1 MSETKPAEHVFT
13 DAEIAER
20 LKARPGWEMKDGWLR
35 RKYKT
40 GGWQHSVML
49 TNTVAYLAD
58 AAWHHPDIRTS
69 YLEVTVMLKTH
80 SAGGITAK
88 DFALAAKIDE
98 VVLWQPPEG
107 DALEG
112 YERGMKGKKNWVK

>member
-1 MSETKPAEHVFT
+1 MSETKPAEKVFT
-13 DAEIAER
+13 DAEIAEQ
-20 LKARPGWEMKDGWLR
+20 LKSRPGWEMKDGWLR

-40 GGWQHSVML
+40 GGWQQSVIL
-49 TNTVAYLAD
+49 TNTIAFLAD

-80 SAGGITAK
+80 SANGITGK

-98 VVLWQPPEG
+98 VVLWQPAEG
-107 DALEG
+107 GPLEG
-112 YERGMKGKKNWVK
+112 WERGMKGKKSWVK